1 VLGVWIAI
9 AMCNQRATD
18 LQNASTRAQCEASR
32 IGGFRALTDIEV
44 RIATE
49 LKKYSRMISRT
60 FCLSMHCGF
69 ERPPK
74 LATHPSIQCGLGRG
88 NGRVCL
94 KHVARGSMKLGCYG
108 GRWTPRCWTTRRLP
122 ATHRSRWDKWFFSY
136 AAYSQWCPQDKIW
149 NQRSLPLGTLTGSL
163 QQSWGFLWWLINI
176 TGTPTH

>member
-1 VLGVWIAI
+1 MLGVWIAI

-108 GRWTPRCWTTRRLP
+108 GRWTPRCHRRHIAFASPRSPLP
-122 ATHRSRWDKWFFSY
+122 TSY
-136 AAYSQWCPQDKIW
+136 AH
-149 NQRSLPLGTLTGSL
+149 N
-163 QQSWGFLWWLINI
+163 
-176 TGTPTH
+176 GTPRTNPRCRELPSLAH

>member
-1 VLGVWIAI
+1 MLGVWIAI

-108 GRWTPRCWTTRRLP
+108 GPIWRYGAPRRVSDSVGDMLGVRRGEP
-122 ATHRSRWDKWFFSY
+122 
-136 AAYSQWCPQDKIW
+136 
-149 NQRSLPLGTLTGSL
+149 TGSKKPGAL
-163 QQSWGFLWWLINI
+163 NRQARKSRGL
-176 TGTPTH
+176 